1 MFIIIWLVGVLLLG
15 AAIIVVLVI
24 QGFEIRPPAF
34 RAPALR
40 PPGNPLP
47 FADDSFPPP
56 VRDYLRTSLR
66 GEAWLPENAA
76 IWGRASFLKKKRWVS
91 LRFKTL
97 YLPGRA
103 YFRRWQSVWYG
114 LPIWRGEE
122 YLRGGQG
129 YTRLYGRAQSGELV
143 DRKNTISLWVEAV
156 WFPAL
161 FVMDKQIHWE
171 EVSVLTANLIVPYK
185 DGEESLTAFFDPQTC
200 LLSRFSTLLVRPG
213 FAKPQPWRVEFSEWQ
228 RINGIM
234 IPFQAV
240 FRWENDPQ
248 PYARW
253 TIDGAAL
260 NLAAFPW
267 LPESRLGK

>member
-103 YFRRWQSVWYG
+103 YFRRWQSV
-114 LPIWRGEE
+114 
-122 YLRGGQG
+122 
-129 YTRLYGRAQSGELV
+129 
-143 DRKNTISLWVEAV
+143 WVEAV